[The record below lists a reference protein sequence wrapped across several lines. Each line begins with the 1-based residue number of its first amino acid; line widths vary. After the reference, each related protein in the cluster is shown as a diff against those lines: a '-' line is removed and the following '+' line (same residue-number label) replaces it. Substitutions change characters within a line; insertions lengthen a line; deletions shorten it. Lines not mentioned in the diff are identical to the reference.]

1 MAKTLVI
8 LGRPNVGKSTLF
20 NRLVRERR
28 AIVAAQPGT
37 TRDRLRGEARLGD
50 LTFVAVDTAGIEP
63 EGEGELAA
71 RLRAQSLR
79 ALEEGDVAL
88 LMVDARTGL
97 TPWDRDLAALLRRQ
111 GKPVVVA
118 VNKCEG
124 GAAWAQAQEAWALG
138 LGAPVMIS
146 AAHGDGLEELEQAL
160 RPYLEDETEE
170 EARGSEEAEPV
181 RLAIVGRPNTG
192 KSSLLNRLVGEERVL
207 VAPVPGVTRDA
218 VDVPWRWRGRE
229 VLLVD
234 TAGLRKR
241 GKVAPG
247 LERLATGRTV
257 QSVRRADVVVLVMDA
272 TAALE
277 RQDVAIATLALRSG
291 KGLVLA
297 LNKWDLVDEPQRLLQ
312 EVRSRLVHRLGE
324 VRGVPVVPISAL
336 FGRNLDRLMEAV
348 FDVYARW
355 SLRIG
360 TGPLNR
366 WLREAVARHPP
377 PASGRHRPK
386 LRYVTQAGA
395 RPPRLLVFGNRPAAE
410 LPRAYRRYLLQ
421 DFQSRFGL
429 EGIPV
434 RLELR
439 AADNP
444 YAP

>member
-1 MAKTLVI
+1 MAKTVAI

-37 TRDRLRGEARLGD
+37 TRDRLRAEVRLGD

-63 EGEGELAA
+63 DREEELAA
-71 RLRAQSLR
+71 RAREQSLR
-79 ALEEGDVAL
+79 ALEEADVGL
-88 LMVDARTGL
+88 LVVDARTGL
-97 TPWDRDLAALLRRQ
+97 TPWDRDLAALLRRR

-118 VNKCEG
+118 VNKCESR
-124 GAAWAQAQEAWALG
+124 AAWAQAQEAWALG

-146 AAHGDGLEELEQAL
+146 AAHGEGLEELAEAL
-160 RPYLEDETEE
+160 RPYLEEKAGED
-170 EARGSEEAEPV
+170 AGGSEESEPV

-297 LNKWDLVDEPQRLLQ
+297 LNKWDLVEDPQRLLEQ
-312 EVRSRLVHRLGE
+312 TRSRLIHRLGE
-324 VRGVPVVPISAL
+324 VRGVPVVPVSAL

-348 FDVYARW
+348 FDVHARW
-355 SLRIG
+355 SRRIG

-386 LRYVTQAGA
+386 LRYVTQAGS
-395 RPPRLLVFGNRPAAE
+395 RPPTLLVFGNRPAAE
-410 LPRAYRRYLLQ
+410 LPRTYRRYLLQ

-439 AADNP
+439 ATDNP